1 MSSRVLSILLFIT
14 SLVLL
19 SCQTSE
25 LPRNPVVT
33 ASEPQAMATRS
44 PTPTAMSSPPPTPQP
59 RTGTP
64 GVDCGP
70 NCSWDFVPAV
80 TSVEWIDPPT
90 VSVHGNLTLQ
100 VKVGEN
106 DRITF
111 PNQAGGGASNI
122 ALTNGGSQLYGM
134 VIPPAPP
141 GMTWNPTSGQW
152 IADTY
157 DFRAQI
163 FTASAQIDARTASQ
177 NDLTLCL
184 WTGGQGSANRVL
196 ACIPVTRP

>member
-1 MSSRVLSILLFIT
+1 MSSRALLPFLIVVSLS
-14 SLVLL
+14 LL

-25 LPRNPVVT
+25 LPRNPVAT
-33 ASEPQAMATRS
+33 ASEPQATATPS
-44 PTPTAMSSPPPTPQP
+44 PTPTAMPSPSPTPQP
-59 RTGTP
+59 RPATP

-80 TSVEWIDPPT
+80 TSVEWMDPPT
-90 VSVHGNLTLQ
+90 VSVHGNLSLK
-100 VKVGEN
+100 VKVGES
-106 DRITF
+106 DRMTF

-141 GMTWNPTSGQW
+141 GMTWNPTPGQW

-157 DFRAQI
+157 HLRAQI
-163 FTASAQIDARTASQ
+163 FTASARIDARTASQ

-184 WTGGQGSANRVL
+184 WTGGQGSVNRVL